1 MGYDVGTRLLDLYFV
16 RERNSKR
23 EIKLLNMLLFVKST
37 LWKVRSYCYFVLLG
51 LLCQTVRRCKVP
63 LHSSYFDALL
73 CFGFIGTVPR
83 KNIG

>member
-51 LLCQTVRRCKVP
+51 LLCQTARRRKVP
-63 LHSSYFDALL
+63 LHCTIF
-73 CFGFIGTVPR
+73 CFKAVIVMHYCVLVL
-83 KNIG
+83 

>member
-37 LWKVRSYCYFVLLG
+37 LWKVRKLSL
-51 LLCQTVRRCKVP
+51 R
-63 LHSSYFDALL
+63 
-73 CFGFIGTVPR
+73 FIFR
-83 KNIG
+83 AK